1 MRVQWLGLRGGRNDR
16 TNSRL
21 DPLVVAPDLS
31 IPPST
36 SFLLP
41 NTPAL
46 RRSKPGQPLYET
58 PLGSMFDTDWIKAA
72 RQIRRS
78 EMTKAPSGV
87 VGHAIKDVQVDDLGT
102 REDPESTLQ
111 LANYGLS
118 LELGD
123 WEKNIVMC
131 SL

>member
-1 MRVQWLGLRGGRNDR
+1 MNR
-16 TNSRL
+16 TNTRL

-31 IPPST
+31 IPPT
-36 SFLLP
+36 TAFLLP

-46 RRSKPGQPLYET
+46 RLSKPGQALYET
-58 PLGSMFDTDWIKAA
+58 PLGSLFDKDWIKAA

-78 EMTKAPSGV
+78 EMTRPPSGV
-87 VGHAIKDVQVDDLGT
+87 VGQVIKDVQVDDLGIQ
-102 REDPESTLQ
+102 EDPQSTLQ
-111 LANYGLS
+111 LVNDGLS

-123 WEKNIVMC
+123 WERNIVMC

>member
-1 MRVQWLGLRGGRNDR
+1 MI
-16 TNSRL
+16 TNTQL

-31 IPPST
+31 IPPAT
-36 SFLLP
+36 AFLLP

-46 RRSKPGQPLYET
+46 RLSKPGQPLYET
-58 PLGSMFDTDWIKAA
+58 PLGSLFDKDWIKAA

-78 EMTKAPSGV
+78 EMTKPPSGV
-87 VGHAIKDVQVDDLGT
+87 VGHAIKDVQMDDLGT
-102 REDPESTLQ
+102 QEDPELALQ
-111 LANYGLS
+111 LANDGLS

-123 WEKNIVMC
+123 WERNIVMC